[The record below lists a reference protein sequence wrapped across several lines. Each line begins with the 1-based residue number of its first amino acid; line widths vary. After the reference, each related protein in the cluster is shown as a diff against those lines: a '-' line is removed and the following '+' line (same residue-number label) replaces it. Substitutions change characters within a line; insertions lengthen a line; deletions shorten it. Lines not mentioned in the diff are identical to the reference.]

1 MVFKTW
7 LSTWIAGSLLALGLV
22 GCGSSSGS
30 GSATAATGNAP
41 AAVPVEK
48 EEDAIAVLT
57 AALTR
62 DTLSELYATTATLR
76 ADKLATVTART
87 EGVVRRLLVEE
98 GDSVREG
105 QALAELENEEQR
117 IAFARDQTT
126 AQNLQREF
134 ERAESLHRQGLTS
147 DEAYETARRSAKEAL
162 HSADLAE
169 LQLARTTIRA
179 PFSGRVLE
187 RHVDLGATVGNGHA
201 IYDLADRDPLYADIN
216 VPERHVSR
224 LSVGQ
229 RVRLTADSFDLTT
242 VAQIERIAPRV
253 DVETGTVKVTLAV
266 SEQSSLRPGT
276 FVRANVVIDTHLDT
290 LVVRRSA
297 LVPEGRRWHL
307 FRLDDAGTHAQRV
320 EVRRGFEEGEQVEIE
335 TVDPEMT
342 LSDGDRIVVVGASAL
357 SDGVRVD
364 PGAVET
370 ADNDGAGRDAS

>member
-1 MVFKTW
+1 MVSKAWFSTCIACAL
-7 LSTWIAGSLLALGLV
+7 LSLGLLS
-22 GCGSSSGS
+22 CGNSS
-30 GSATAATGNAP
+30 GNAP
-41 AAVPVEK
+41 DVATVEK
-48 EEDAIAVLT
+48 EEDAIAVRT

-62 DTLSELYATTATLR
+62 GTLSELYATTATLR

-98 GDSVREG
+98 GDSVRAG
-105 QALAELENEEQR
+105 QALAELENDEQT
-117 IAFARDQTT
+117 ITFAREQTT

-134 ERAESLHRQGLTS
+134 ERAETLHQQGLMS
-147 DEAYETARRSAKEAL
+147 DEAYETARRSAKEAS
-162 HSADLAE
+162 HSANLAE

-187 RHVDLGATVGNGHA
+187 RHVDPGATVRNGTA
-201 IYDLADRDPLYADIN
+201 VYDLADLDPLYADIS
-216 VPERHVSR
+216 VPERHVGR

-229 RVRLTADSFDLTT
+229 QVRLMADSFDLTT
-242 VAQIERIAPRV
+242 MARIERIAPRV
-253 DVETGTVKVTLAV
+253 DIETGTVKVTLAV
-266 SEQSSLRPGT
+266 SDQSSLRPGT

-307 FRLDDAGTHAQRV
+307 FRLNDAGTHAERV
-320 EVRRGFEEGEQVEIE
+320 EVQRGFEEGEQVEIA

-342 LSDGDRIVVVGASAL
+342 LRDGDRIVVVGASAL

-364 PGAVET
+364 PGAIET
-370 ADNDGAGRDAS
+370 AEDDGSGRDAS